1 VTVSASAS
9 AASIDAPVASLRPHE
24 CAAALEVVRR
34 VRARVRAELVQAV
47 IFGSKA
53 RGEGRPDSD
62 VDLLLIFRALPPD
75 REPHATH
82 AEALA
87 AQVARETGVPVEV
100 WCVSRPDL
108 ERGRRPPMLVDSL
121 ADAAPLWPEGAAVPQ
136 PRFTPDDACFCAG
149 ALLERVAEGG
159 REVKARVDAGDPQ
172 WVPRL
177 RDDVARLCTALLLL
191 AGETRPR
198 HAGAIRRMLDRER
211 PYLALSPDERRLLAW
226 VARSYGNGH
235 AADEAPVPAPPVPLA
250 VSARLVDRLCA
261 LVRRRLDR
269 LACSGRA
276 AFVNR

>member
-1 VTVSASAS
+1 VTVFASS
-9 AASIDAPVASLRPHE
+9 PGTPIGAPVSSLQPHE

-75 REPHATH
+75 REPHATR
-82 AEALA
+82 AEGLA
-87 AQVARETGVPVEV
+87 GQVARETGVPVEV

-108 ERGRRPPMLVDSL
+108 ERGRRTPMLVDSL
-121 ADAAPLWPEGAAVPQ
+121 ADAAPLWPEGAAVPR

-149 ALLERVAEGG
+149 ALLERVADGG
-159 REVKARVDAGDPQ
+159 REVRARVDAGDSR

-198 HAGAIRRMLDRER
+198 HAGAVRRTLDRER
-211 PYLALSPDERRLLAW
+211 PYLALSPDERLLLAW

-235 AADEAPVPAPPVPLA
+235 AADEAPVPPPPVSLA
-250 VSARLVDRLCA
+250 AAFRFVDRLRA
-261 LVRRRLDR
+261 MVARRLDR
-269 LACSGRA
+269 LACGRRDT
-276 AFVNR
+276 FVHR